1 MNPMVYDNVYKSFAL
16 ILAYPESVLPSACVI
31 VWKRKYKHF
40 RVSFQ
45 CSDTQAST
53 IFTTISR
60 NLPHNL
66 SALISFVNMI
76 TILAQNISVTHRTL

>member
-1 MNPMVYDNVYKSFAL
+1 MNPMVYDNVRNSFAP

-45 CSDTQAST
+45 CSDTQGST
-53 IFTTISR
+53 IYTTISS

-66 SALISFVNMI
+66 SALNSFVNMI
-76 TILAQNISVTHRTL
+76 TILAQNILVKHRTL